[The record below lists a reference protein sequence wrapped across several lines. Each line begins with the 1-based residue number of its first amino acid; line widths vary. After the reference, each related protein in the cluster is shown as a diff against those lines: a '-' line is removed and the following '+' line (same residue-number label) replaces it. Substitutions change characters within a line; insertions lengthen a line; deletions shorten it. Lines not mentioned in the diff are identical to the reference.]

1 MFSSPLLWQIQYL
14 VTTIS
19 KKNHKAHVAELNQV
33 RAACLSCLLRV
44 EEGRRG

>member
-19 KKNHKAHVAELNQV
+19 KKNHKANVAELNQV
-33 RAACLSCLLRV
+33 SRAA
-44 EEGRRG
+44 